1 MEKIDLDTEDNSI
14 LKKEQ
19 DPLPQGIISCMEKI
33 NEIVDWIN
41 TQ

>member
-19 DPLPQGIISCMEKI
+19 DPLSQGIISCMEKI